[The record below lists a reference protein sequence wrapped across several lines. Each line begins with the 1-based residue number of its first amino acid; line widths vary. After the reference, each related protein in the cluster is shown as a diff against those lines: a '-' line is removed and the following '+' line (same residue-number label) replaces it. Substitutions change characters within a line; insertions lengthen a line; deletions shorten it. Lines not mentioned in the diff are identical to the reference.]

1 MGRCLETLGVVV
13 ESTWRLLHLLT
24 VQHLKKES
32 YKLAAFAATLCI
44 FVKVVSSKANMQS
57 TFLKIVFLYLVRNCS
72 VVTRPLVVL
81 IFSTLS

>member
-1 MGRCLETLGVVV
+1 MSGNLGCRGRINVAIVVTLVN
-13 ESTWRLLHLLT
+13 SPTF
-24 VQHLKKES
+24 KKKS

-72 VVTRPLVVL
+72 VVTRTLVAL
-81 IFSTLS
+81 IFSTIL